1 MTEEL
6 YRYFEGSLS
15 EEEERVLFR
24 QIDADSELK
33 KEFADLQNTLALS
46 SMLKYQGDG
55 FWSERRLRE
64 LKRMSAKNKERRF
77 IFNFMKYAAVVL
89 LIIGS
94 WFLSQHQTVKTY
106 NKEYTWIEAPKG
118 QRVSVKLADGSSVI
132 LNPSSRLR
140 VPNAF
145 ESKQREVL
153 LEGEGFF
160 KVAKNPSKPFIVATE
175 KYNVR
180 VFGTEFNVF
189 AYPQSGEFETELV
202 QGSVYVYDKDNDANG
217 IYMKANE
224 KVALKEGKLCKVSS
238 IYRQYQLVET
248 GIYDFSDV
256 PFKNLL
262 TRLGLWYHVRFQVD
276 RPEVLNQIYQG
287 KFRQSDDI
295 ETIMNAIRDVGK
307 FNYKII
313 SEYVIEIY

>member
-1 MTEEL
+1 MKEEL
-6 YRYFEGSLS
+6 YRYFEGFLS
-15 EEEERVLFR
+15 EEEKRLLF
-24 QIDADSELK
+24 QQMDVNPDLK
-33 KEFADLQNTLALS
+33 KEFAALQNALALS
-46 SMLKYQGDG
+46 SMLKRQNDG
-55 FWSERRLRE
+55 FWSEKRLKE
-64 LKRMSAKNKERRF
+64 LKRMAAKKKERRF
-77 IFNFMKYAAVVL
+77 FLSFLKYAAVVL
-89 LIIGS
+89 LVVSS
-94 WFLSQHQTVKTY
+94 WVLSQHQTVKTY
-106 NKEYTWIEAPKG
+106 NKAYTWIEAPKG

-140 VPNAF
+140 VPNVF
-145 ESKQREVL
+145 ESKKRMVL

-160 KVAKNPSKPFIVATE
+160 KITKNPSKPFIVTTD
-175 KYNVR
+175 KYNIR
-180 VFGTEFNVF
+180 VLGTEFNVF
-189 AYPQSGEFETELV
+189 AYPQSEEFETELV
-202 QGSVYVYDKDNDANG
+202 RGCVYVYDKDDGANG

-224 KVALKEGKLCKVSS
+224 KVSLKDGKLYKVSS
-238 IYRQYQLVET
+238 TYKQHQLAET

-276 RPEVLNQIYQG
+276 HPEILNQVYQG

>member
-1 MTEEL
+1 MTEKL

-15 EEEERVLFR
+15 EEEERILFQ
-24 QIDADSELK
+24 QIDGDSELK

-55 FWSERRLRE
+55 FWSERRLKE
-64 LKRMSAKNKERRF
+64 LKRMSAKKKERRF
-77 IFNFMKYAAVVL
+77 LFNFMKYAAVVL

-180 VFGTEFNVF
+180 VLGTEFNVF
-189 AYPQSGEFETELV
+189 AYPQSGEFETQLV
-202 QGSVYVYDKDNDANG
+202 RGSVYVYDKDNDANG

-224 KVALKEGKLCKVSS
+224 KVSLKEDKLCKVSS
-238 IYRQYQLVET
+238 IYRQHQLVET

-262 TRLGLWYHVRFQVD
+262 TRLGLWYNVRFQVD
-276 RPEVLNQIYQG
+276 RPEILNQIYQG

-307 FNYKII
+307 FNYKIV

>member
-1 MTEEL
+1 MKEEL

-15 EEEERVLFR
+15 EEEKRVLF
-24 QIDADSELK
+24 QQMYADTELK
-33 KEFADLQNTLALS
+33 KEFAALQNALALS
-46 SMLKYQGDG
+46 SMLKHSGDG
-55 FWSERRLRE
+55 FWSEKRLKE
-64 LKRMSAKNKERRF
+64 LKRMSAKKKERHF
-77 IFNFMKYAAVVL
+77 FFNFLKYAAIVL
-89 LIIGS
+89 LIVCS
-94 WFLSQHQTVKTY
+94 WVLSQHQTVKTY

-140 VPNAF
+140 VPNVF
-145 ESKQREVL
+145 ESKKRIVL

-160 KVAKNPSKPFIVATE
+160 KVAKNPNKPFIVTTE
-175 KYNVR
+175 KYNIR
-180 VFGTEFNVF
+180 VLGTEFNVF
-189 AYPQSGEFETELV
+189 AYPQSEEFETELV
-202 QGSVYVYDKDNDANG
+202 QGSVYVYDKDDEANG
-217 IYMKANE
+217 IYMRANE
-224 KVALKEGKLCKVSS
+224 KVSLKDGKLYKVSS
-238 IYRQYQLVET
+238 AYKQHQLEKT

-262 TRLGLWYHVRFQVD
+262 TRLGLWYNIRFQVD
-276 RPEVLNQIYQG
+276 RPEILNHVYQG